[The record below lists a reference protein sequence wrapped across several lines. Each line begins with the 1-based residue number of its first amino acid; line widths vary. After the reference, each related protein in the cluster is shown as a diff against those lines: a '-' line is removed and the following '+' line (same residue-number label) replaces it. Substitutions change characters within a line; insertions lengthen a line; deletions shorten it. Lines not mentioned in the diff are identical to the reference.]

1 MLCKEKKNSINL
13 VLQNIKM
20 IVKSCPTIPLT
31 SHPFIIIDVNGIPL
45 DLALEQGC
53 KSWHLTL
60 FSCVNE
66 CAHILILINFQ
77 NY

>member
-1 MLCKEKKNSINL
+1 MQCYVKRKKNSINL

-45 DLALEQGC
+45 GLALKQRIQVMAPYIVLMCE
-53 KSWHLTL
+53 
-60 FSCVNE
+60 
-66 CAHILILINFQ
+66 
-77 NY
+77 